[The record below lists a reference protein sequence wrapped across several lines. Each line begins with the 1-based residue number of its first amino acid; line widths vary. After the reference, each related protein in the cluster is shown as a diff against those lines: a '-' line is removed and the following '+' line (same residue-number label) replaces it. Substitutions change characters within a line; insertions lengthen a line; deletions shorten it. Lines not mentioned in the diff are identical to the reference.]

1 MDSYRATCAIESI
14 TIEVLASRENVGRST
29 DQVKDIVRQEL
40 EKYGVEKAFSGSTL
54 LWELYVKRDLV
65 SNVLNR
71 LA

>member
-1 MDSYRATCAIESI
+1 MDSYRATQAIESI

-40 EKYGVEKAFSGSTL
+40 EKYGVEKAFAGSTL
-54 LWELYVKRDLV
+54 LWENYVKRDLV

>member
-1 MDSYRATCAIESI
+1 MDSYRATRAIESI

-29 DQVKDIVRQEL
+29 DQVKDIVREEL

-54 LWELYVKRDLV
+54 LWEHYVKRDLV